1 MTERLSLR
9 FSNFF
14 WPPSTVIILITYKK
28 DAVLGG
34 GAVKGGSSKVGPTV
48 KEAKKNS
55 GINQK
60 QVISASEVVFFL
72 QLESNVGT
80 KVGKEET

>member
-48 KEAKKNS
+48 
-55 GINQK
+55 GP
-60 QVISASEVVFFL
+60 SENAEMRSCETSHFSFGGGVFFAAG
-72 QLESNVGT
+72 E
-80 KVGKEET
+80 